1 MCVLTQPS
9 QATPGRKHIAFDGWT
24 SANAL
29 TFIGLNLYMI
39 YNGELCSILLDY
51 VPIETAHTGRQLA
64 EHIYGAIKT
73 YDIETS
79 VSHNFSFLSKS
90 DAKSLM

>member
-1 MCVLTQPS
+1 
-9 QATPGRKHIAFDGWT
+9 
-24 SANAL
+24 
-29 TFIGLNLYMI
+29 MI
-39 YNGELCSILLDY
+39 HNGELCSILLDY

-73 YDIETS
+73 YNLETS